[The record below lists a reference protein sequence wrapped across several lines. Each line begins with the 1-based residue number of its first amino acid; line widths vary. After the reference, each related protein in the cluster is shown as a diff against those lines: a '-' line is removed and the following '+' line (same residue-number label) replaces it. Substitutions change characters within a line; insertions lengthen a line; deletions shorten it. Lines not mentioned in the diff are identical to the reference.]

1 MLHENTIVLGD
12 CLEVLRQLPDCSV
25 DSVVTDPP
33 YGLGTKEPSVE
44 DIIHYLRGERLDTGG
59 DFMGKAWDIPS
70 VAVWKECFRVLKPG
84 GHLLSFG
91 GTRTF
96 DLISLGLRAAGFEN
110 RDTIAEDNAGFQW
123 KHGQGFPKSLNIGKA
138 IDNSPTARRAE
149 TNPLSEFIERV
160 RSQASAK
167 GFTYKTLNEA
177 LGQKAVAEHVLKP
190 SKSNATWP
198 TRETFD
204 GLKRLLDIGDA
215 WDWLYQDVRAGDRPI
230 IGRSTNGLAPQW
242 VAQGQAGYKQEFD
255 ITAPLTLEAS
265 QWEGWGTALKPSW
278 EPILV
283 FRKPV
288 EGTVAENVLKHGT
301 GGMNIDGTRVRHS
314 GQGDFEKHKAM
325 VDRLKEQGGSLGDS
339 WKNSSDLSGA
349 SEVSSAGRW
358 PTNAVMVHAEGCK
371 KVGTKKVKAT
381 SVPFDK
387 PPEAIRRS
395 GVHSEAGGHQ
405 TIGRVQPV
413 TGHADSDGDETI
425 TAWECAPGCPIRAL
439 DEQSGDRPVSGRAA
453 AGNLH
458 TNAGKSDGGTVYD
471 GGWGDNRPPAT
482 LPNDSGGA
490 SRFFPQFEAEQTTQ
504 GRWPPNAVM
513 VHSDGCKKVGTKTLN
528 APVINRFT
536 DGVKPFGDGAGHPFE
551 STGGGT
557 EEVVVWEC
565 VEGCP
570 VRALDE
576 QSGDRASTLT
586 GRADPQHK
594 HTLARRHVRTRRR
607 DDNAT
612 PFTQQPGQVY
622 ADSGGASRF
631 FPQFEGQVPPEAPFM
646 YTGKATKR
654 EATLDGQVPN
664 KHPTK
669 KPLAL
674 MQWLVKLVTPKG
686 GICLDPFVGSGT
698 TAVAAI
704 EEGMRFIGIER
715 DPAYHADAVKRVGVV
730 YTKEEVLREQ
740 EDVLEELFNGG

>member
-1 MLHENTIVLGD
+1 MLHENTVVLGD
-12 CLEVLRQLPDCSV
+12 CLEVLRQLPDSSV

-33 YGLGTKEPSVE
+33 YGLGTKEPLVE
-44 DIIHYLRGERLDTGG
+44 DIIAYLQGADLDTGG
-59 DFMGKAWDIPS
+59 DFMGKKWSVPS
-70 VAVWKECFRVLKPG
+70 VAVWKECFRILKPG
-84 GHLLSFG
+84 GHLLAFG

-110 RDTIAEDNAGFQW
+110 RDTIAEDNPGFQW

-138 IDNSPTARRAE
+138 LDKVARGAPQGGPDPQKSGYGEIPNRTTLAMGGA
-149 TNPLSEFIERV
+149 TGKAVTGLTEFIPETPE
-160 RSQASAK
+160 AK
-167 GFTYKTLNEA
+167 EWA
-177 LGQKAVAEHVLKP
+177 
-190 SKSNATWP
+190 
-198 TRETFD
+198 
-204 GLKRLLDIGDA
+204 
-215 WDWLYQDVRAGDRPI
+215 
-230 IGRSTNGLAPQW
+230 
-242 VAQGQAGYKQEFD
+242 
-255 ITAPLTLEAS
+255 
-265 QWEGWGTALKPSW
+265 GWGTALKPSW
-278 EPILV
+278 EPILC

-288 EGTVAENVLKHGT
+288 EGTVAENALKYGT

-349 SEVSSAGRW
+349 SEVNTAGRW
-358 PTNAVMVHAEGCK
+358 PPNAVMVHSEGCS
-371 KVGTKKVKAT
+371 VGVY
-381 SVPFDK
+381 
-387 PPEAIRRS
+387 
-395 GVHSEAGGHQ
+395 GNGLNGGNVRGF
-405 TIGRVQPV
+405 TEDI
-413 TGHADSDGDETI
+413 E
-425 TAWECAPGCPIRAL
+425 AWECVPGCPIKAL

-458 TNAGKSDGGTVYD
+458 MNAGKSDGGQVYD

-490 SRFFPQFEAEQTTQ
+490 SRFFPQFEQDPSK

-513 VHSDGCKKVGTKTLN
+513 IHAEGCKRVGTKKVKAHQLGNKNPTPTLGETYEGGDF
-528 APVINRFT
+528 AGRSLVDHADQ
-536 DGVKPFGDGAGHPFE
+536 DGNETVEAWD
-551 STGGGT
+551 
-557 EEVVVWEC
+557 C

-570 VRALDE
+570 VRALDA
-576 QSGDRASTLT
+576 QTGTLVSGSVADHHMRNNST
-586 GRADPQHK
+586 
-594 HTLARRHVRTRRR
+594 
-607 DDNAT
+607 
-612 PFTQQPGQVY
+612 QPSDGGFSGKFGDTALMGY
-622 ADSGGASRF
+622 GDAGGASRF

-674 MQWLVKLVTPKG
+674 MQWLVRLVTPKG

-698 TAVAAI
+698 TCVAAI

-715 DPAYHADAVKRVGVV
+715 DPAYHADTVLRVGLVLA
-730 YTKEEVLREQ
+730 KDEIRQEQEEVL
-740 EDVLEELFNGG
+740 DELFNG